1 MNITT
6 IILIP
11 GLWATALCWEH
22 WVKHYSEKGYSV
34 IAANWPGL
42 DGDIE
47 QLRCDPSRFA
57 TLGLTEVVDHFEQII
72 RRFEPAN
79 DLLVMIDNFRQS
91 KSCEPAWITPKL
103 LDVAVQAGPVG
114 GDDAVPFFRVMFDPV
129 LPTERRRPK
138 AGDKNN
144 RGDVHRENAPER
156 ARFSTGKSSGGRKLN
171 AARLLMSS
179 GLCLSLDSLTT
190 DRKIRR

>member
-1 MNITT
+1 MKLLRSWQRSLERKLQSCQGRSQHTFGRRRSDCDTSCTPSAIEKNLRYQTT
-6 IILIP
+6 D
-11 GLWATALCWEH
+11 A
-22 WVKHYSEKGYSV
+22 VSDDY
-34 IAANWPGL
+34 
-42 DGDIE
+42 
-47 QLRCDPSRFA
+47 R
-57 TLGLTEVVDHFEQII
+57 
-72 RRFEPAN
+72 RRFEPTN

-103 LDVAVQAGPVG
+103 LDLAVHAGPVG
-114 GDDAVPFFRVMFDPV
+114 GDHAVTFFRVMFDPV

-156 ARFSTGKSSGGRKLN
+156 ASFSPGKSSGGRKLN

-190 DRKIRR
+190 DRKIRRNF

>member
-1 MNITT
+1 MNWFRGCYLAFQSSFQMPNPQPKNAFGRRRSHSDTSCTPSAIEKNLRYQTT
-6 IILIP
+6 D
-11 GLWATALCWEH
+11 A
-22 WVKHYSEKGYSV
+22 VSDDY
-34 IAANWPGL
+34 
-42 DGDIE
+42 
-47 QLRCDPSRFA
+47 R
-57 TLGLTEVVDHFEQII
+57 

-114 GDDAVPFFRVMFDPV
+114 GDDAVTFFRVMFDPV

-156 ARFSTGKSSGGRKLN
+156 ARFSPGKSSGGRKLN

-190 DRKIRR
+190 DRKIRRNF